1 MCANSCS
8 SQVPRLLA
16 TRDCASLHPND
27 KEHAIGSSSGGSS
40 LRQFGFLWY
49 VPGRKRENGLG
60 LSYILGTDVTY
71 RVVICSSK
79 NTCLKSQD
87 TLWLSKACW
96 GFCYYYFVY
105 YYRYYGF
112 YGSICAHGGIWSPG
126 IGRIIVRESLTLC
139 WYGVIDDSTKGL
151 PGHGYNLALVRVRCF

>member
-96 GFCYYYFVY
+96 GFCYYYLFRLLLPLLWFLWFHLRARRHMIAWHRAYNSPWV
-105 YYRYYGF
+105 F
-112 YGSICAHGGIWSPG
+112 DSLLIWSN
-126 IGRIIVRESLTLC
+126 RWFYKRSAWTWL
-139 WYGVIDDSTKGL
+139 
-151 PGHGYNLALVRVRCF
+151 